1 MQEVSNNS
9 EFFPPHLYK
18 SPKSSL
24 TAYHKFGHYINQMT
38 VNLFDILG
46 KTALITGG
54 NRSIGLSIAKA
65 LAEHGADVAIV
76 ARTKQQLETA
86 AEQIK
91 AETGRKVWIFPFDL
105 ENTEKIES
113 FFNNIINETKG
124 IDILVNCAGITVRG
138 AAEELDLKAWNR
150 VLELNLTAVL
160 ALSQA
165 FCRHRKQLGKPGKII
180 NIGSLMCHGARATT
194 VAYASSKGGLLML
207 TKTLAV
213 EWAKYNINVNTIG
226 PGYIA
231 TDLTAPLQADEDFNK
246 WVLSKTPLARWGQP
260 EDLIGTAVLL
270 ASGAGDFITGQII
283 YVDGGWL
290 AML

>member
-1 MQEVSNNS
+1 
-9 EFFPPHLYK
+9 
-18 SPKSSL
+18 L
-24 TAYHKFGHYINQMT
+24 TAHRKFGHYINQMT
-38 VNLFDILG
+38 GNLFDISG

-54 NRSIGLSIAKA
+54 NRGIGLSIAKA
-65 LAEHGADVAIV
+65 LAESGADVAIV

-86 AEQIK
+86 AKQIK
-91 AETGRKVWIFPFDL
+91 AETDRKVWTFPFDL
-105 ENTEKIES
+105 ENIDKIES
-113 FFNNIINETKG
+113 LFKEIITETKG
-124 IDILVNCAGITVRG
+124 IDILVNCAGATVRG
-138 AAEELDLKAWNR
+138 AAEDLDLKAWNM

-194 VAYASSKGGLLML
+194 AAYAASKGGLLML

-213 EWAKYNINVNTIG
+213 EWAKYNINVNAIG

-231 TDLTAPLQADEDFNK
+231 TDLTAPLQANEDFNK
-246 WVLSKTPLARWGQP
+246 WVISKTPLARWGRPQ
-260 EDLIGTAVLL
+260 DLIGTAVLL

-283 YVDGGWL
+283 YIDGGWL

>member
-1 MQEVSNNS
+1 MKE
-9 EFFPPHLYK
+9 K
-18 SPKSSL
+18 
-24 TAYHKFGHYINQMT
+24 
-38 VNLFDILG
+38 LFDISG

-54 NRSIGLSIAKA
+54 NRGIGLAITKA

-76 ARTKQQLETA
+76 ARTKKQLETA

-91 AETGRKVWIFPFDL
+91 AETGRKVWTFPFDL
-105 ENTEKIES
+105 KNIDKIEN
-113 FFNNIINETKG
+113 FFEDIITETNG
-124 IDILVNCAGITVRG
+124 IDILVNCAGTTIRG
-138 AAEELDLKAWNR
+138 ATEELDLKAWNR
-150 VLELNLTAVL
+150 VLEVNLTAIL

-165 FCRHRKQLGKPGKII
+165 FCRHRTQSGKPGKII

-194 VAYASSKGGLLML
+194 AAYAASKGGLLML

-213 EWAKYNINVNTIG
+213 EWAKYNINVNAIG

-260 EDLIGTAVLL
+260 ENLAGTAVLL